1 MTKILEYITLFIV
14 KHNKKIVL
22 LWVVSLII
30 SIAFLFNRHTD
41 SNEDELS
48 GAVGTEAYNVEQIV
62 KNDFQL
68 SQESSLGIVIEGKD
82 SDESLKNSLIKSF
95 PEFADINE
103 IKGNKDHKNQFYY
116 IRFKPEVKV
125 RIAQSISGKVRAK
138 IRDWE
143 KEKKVK
149 AYLTGDS
156 AFFYDVSNSSKKDT
170 SKNEKI
176 ALIASFL
183 ILIRT
188 FGGFLS
194 AFIPILAGVTTIVYI
209 NIALSLTGLQSNTV
223 SLVLN
228 SLIGLGLAI
237 DYSLF
242 IISRFREEKDHHN
255 IEEAI
260 KISMVNSGKTIFFSA
275 LIMIVSVSALLI
287 PDVSSTKMVVRNIMI
302 VVSTSC
308 FVSIFILPTLSIF
321 GKNFLD
327 KPKFIS
333 DFIKKRDS
341 YTFWKKYATHITDY
355 PKTYFLI
362 SALALGLISYPA
374 LSMKLWEPLQAMTP
388 KESES
393 RIGYEILQKDGWGG
407 ELLPIIIAV
416 KSDELAYSLK
426 NISVVYDLTK
436 YLQKNKQISDVLS
449 LTSLNKDMS
458 KKSYQDF
465 YTTAYSSGM
474 LLFNQQV
481 SSIVSTKSD
490 SKKSLVFVYVKD
502 LMDLSNATEIV
513 KYCRAFQNPEKTVS
527 VSVGGVIARAKDY
540 TNELYRPTKLI
551 LSIVFIGIFFILLFY
566 MKTPI
571 LPIKA
576 SIMNFL
582 PIISAFGVLT
592 AVFQYG
598 YFSSILGTANNGA
611 VTTMV
616 PVVLFCIIFG
626 LGMDYEVLILSRITE
641 NYKKT
646 GNVKQSVIE
655 GIAKS
660 SSVITGAGLI
670 LLSVF
675 IPGIF
680 SSSALVQEIC
690 IGITSAIL
698 IDTTIVRLVLVPSFM
713 MLMGKWNWWNPFK

>member
-1 MTKILEYITLFIV
+1 MTKILEYLTLFIV
-14 KHNKKIVL
+14 KNNKKIVFS
-22 LWVVSLII
+22 WIISLICSI
-30 SIAFLFNRHTD
+30 SFLFYFHND
-41 SNEDELS
+41 SYEDELS
-48 GAVGTEAYNVEQIV
+48 GAVGTEAYDVQEIIR
-62 KNDFQL
+62 KDFKI

-82 SDESLKNSLIKSF
+82 TDENLKKSLISSF

-103 IKGNKDHKNQFYY
+103 LKGNNKHKNLFYY
-116 IRFKPEVKV
+116 IRFKPETPIKVAQSIAGKV
-125 RIAQSISGKVRAK
+125 RIK
-138 IRDWE
+138 IRAWE
-143 KEKKVK
+143 EKTKQK

-156 AFFYDVSNSSKKDT
+156 AFFYDTSNSSKKDT

-183 ILIRT
+183 ILVRT

-194 AFIPILAGVTTIVYI
+194 AFIPILAGVTTIIYL
-209 NIALSLTGLQSNTV
+209 NIVLKILGIQSNTV
-223 SLVLN
+223 SLILN

-242 IISRFREEKDHHN
+242 IISRFREEKDHYDTD
-255 IEEAI
+255 EAM
-260 KISMVNSGKTIFFSA
+260 KIAMVNSGKTIFFSA
-275 LIMIVSVSALLI
+275 LIMLVSVSALLI
-287 PDVSSTKMVVRNIMI
+287 PDVSSSKMVVKNII
-302 VVSTSC
+302 TVVSTSC
-308 FVSIFILPTLSIF
+308 FVAIVIIPALAIF

-333 DFIKKRDS
+333 DYIKKRDS
-341 YTFWKKYATHITDY
+341 YHFWKKYANHITNY
-355 PKTYFLI
+355 PKTYFVL
-362 SALALGLISYPA
+362 SALTLALLSYPA
-374 LSMKLWEPLQAMTP
+374 LNMKLWEPLQAMTP

-393 RIGYEILQKDGWGG
+393 RIGYEVLQKDGWGG
-407 ELLPIIIAV
+407 ELMPIIITV
-416 KSDELAYSLK
+416 KSDEIAFSPK

-436 YLQKNKQISDVLS
+436 YLEKNNQISSTLS
-449 LTSLNKDMS
+449 LTSLNKEMS
-458 KKSYQDF
+458 KENYQNF
-465 YTTAYSSGM
+465 YTSMYSSGM
-474 LLFNQQV
+474 LLFNPQV
-481 SSIVSTKSD
+481 ANIVSTKTD
-490 SKKSLVFVYVKD
+490 SKISLVYVYVKD
-502 LMDLSNATEIV
+502 LMDLNKASEIV
-513 KYCRAFQNPEKTVS
+513 SYCRAFNNPDKSVN
-527 VSVGGVIARAKDY
+527 VSVGGVVARSRDF

-551 LSIVFIGIFFILLFY
+551 LGIVFIGIFFILLVY

-592 AVFQYG
+592 AIFQYG
-598 YFSSILGTANNGA
+598 FFSNILGTSNNGA

-646 GNVKQSVIE
+646 GNVKESVIE

-680 SSSALVQEIC
+680 ASSSIVQEIC

-713 MLMGKWNWWNPFK
+713 MLMGKWNWWNPLK